1 MLVKGGSAVEDK
13 ADAHG
18 RPSYPSFLFVRPP
31 NFSKIA
37 PKFIGNLSDPT
48 RFNLSNFVRETGLG
62 QAVAGNFFFAA
73 NSA

>member
-1 MLVKGGSAVEDK
+1 MLTSGIRSEANAYD
-13 ADAHG
+13 G
-18 RPSYPSFLFVRPP
+18 RYPSFLFVRPP